1 MCVSGCKTVS
11 NCSTHTHTLHS
22 FQTTTQLTWQF
33 YSVCYDQ
40 VIQSSGEWR
49 HSTAGQCTHV
59 LSLASYPDHVKVT
72 WSLSM
77 KLVLSCYSIRCF
89 HVKLVQWCK
98 GGLVLFPGPAQLS
111 VTKSEENIIS
121 FLTWAWRNWKWQK
134 ICTINRLRF
143 AYCSTDY
150 MLNTCCVQQSPHNT
164 S

>member
-11 NCSTHTHTLHS
+11 NCNTHTHTLHS
-22 FQTTTQLTWQF
+22 FQTTIQLRWQF

-49 HSTAGQCTHV
+49 HSTVRQCTHV
-59 LSLASYPDHVKVT
+59 LSLASYSDHVKVT

-98 GGLVLFPGPAQLS
+98 GGSSLVPRPCPAFCHEKWGEHDIFS
-111 VTKSEENIIS
+111 DVIG
-121 FLTWAWRNWKWQK
+121 KWQK
-134 ICTINRLRF
+134 ICTINRLCF

-150 MLNTCCVQQSPHNT
+150 MLNTWCVQQSPPLARYVC
-164 S
+164 